1 MSPIELTAIVE
12 FHGKARSMARPA
24 CRFRRSAAG
33 RKRAG
38 DVFNWKKK
46 YDGVLTSQMRQLKQL
61 ADEYAK
67 LNKLASDLGLHKGDT

>member
-1 MSPIELTAIVE
+1 
-12 FHGKARSMARPA
+12 MAKPEAWRG
-24 CRFRRSAAG
+24 RRAG
-33 RKRAG
+33 SGDLPLRKRAG